1 MQIPVALER
10 LVFEFSRFP
19 GVGRKTAQ
27 RLAFN
32 ILRYT
37 TEETQNL
44 TDALTQVKEQIRYC
58 SVCSG
63 FTDIDPCAICS
74 HSSRDHQQVCVV
86 EQPNNIFQ
94 IEKSGIFKGVYHVLM
109 GAISPLDSIGPEQL
123 NVKKL
128 RNRIENNK
136 ISELILATNPT
147 VKGEATALYLQ
158 QEFAGKISTITRL
171 ACGIPAGGDLE
182 YVDDITLM
190 EAFYGRHTVNNE

>member
-44 TDALTQVKEQIRYC
+44 TDALIQVKEQIRYC

-74 HSSRDHQQVCVV
+74 HSSRDQQQVCVV

-94 IEKSGIFKGVYHVLM
+94 IEKSGVFKGVYHVLM
-109 GAISPLDSIGPEQL
+109 GAISPLDGIGPEQL

-158 QEFAGKISTITRL
+158 HEFARKISTITRL

-182 YVDDITLM
+182 YVDDVTLM

>member
-27 RLAFN
+27 RLAYN

-44 TDALTQVKEQIRYC
+44 TDALIQVKEQIRYC

-74 HSSRDHQQVCVV
+74 HSSRDQQQVCVV

-94 IEKSGIFKGVYHVLM
+94 IEKSGVFKGVYHVLM
-109 GAISPLDSIGPEQL
+109 GAISPLDGIGPEQL

-128 RNRIENNK
+128 RNRIENTK
-136 ISELILATNPT
+136 INELILATNPT

-182 YVDDITLM
+182 YVDDVTLM
-190 EAFYGRHTVNNE
+190 EAFYGRHTVNN

>member
-74 HSSRDHQQVCVV
+74 HSSRDQQQVCVV

-94 IEKSGIFKGVYHVLM
+94 IEKSGVFKGVYHVLM
-109 GAISPLDSIGPEQL
+109 GAISPLDGIGPEQL

-158 QEFAGKISTITRL
+158 QEFARKISTITRL

-182 YVDDITLM
+182 YVDDVTLM

>member
-94 IEKSGIFKGVYHVLM
+94 IEKSGVFKGVYHVLM
-109 GAISPLDSIGPEQL
+109 GAISPLDGIGPEQL

-136 ISELILATNPT
+136 IRELILATNPT

-182 YVDDITLM
+182 YVDDVTLM

>member
-74 HSSRDHQQVCVV
+74 HSSRDQQQVCVV

-94 IEKSGIFKGVYHVLM
+94 IEKSGVFKGVYHVLM
-109 GAISPLDSIGPEQL
+109 GAISPLDGIGPEQL

-158 QEFAGKISTITRL
+158 HEFAGKISTITRL

-182 YVDDITLM
+182 YVDDVTLM
-190 EAFYGRHTVNNE
+190 EAFYGRHIVNNE

>member
-63 FTDIDPCAICS
+63 FTDIDPCVICS
-74 HSSRDHQQVCVV
+74 HSSRDQQQVCVV

-94 IEKSGIFKGVYHVLM
+94 IEKSGVFKGVYHVLM
-109 GAISPLDSIGPEQL
+109 GAISPLDGIGPEQL

-158 QEFAGKISTITRL
+158 HEFAGKISTITRL

-182 YVDDITLM
+182 YVDDVTLM
-190 EAFYGRHTVNNE
+190 EAFYGRHIVNNE

>member
-1 MQIPVALER
+1 MQTPVALER

-27 RLAFN
+27 RLAFY

-74 HSSRDHQQVCVV
+74 HSSRDQQQVCVV
-86 EQPNNIFQ
+86 EQPNNIFP
-94 IEKSGIFKGVYHVLM
+94 IEKSGVFKGVYHVLM
-109 GAISPLDSIGPEQL
+109 GAISPLDGIGPEQL

-158 QEFAGKISTITRL
+158 QEFAGKISSITRL

-182 YVDDITLM
+182 YVDDVTLM

>member
-44 TDALTQVKEQIRYC
+44 SDALIQVKEQIRYC

-63 FTDIDPCAICS
+63 FTDIDPCVICS
-74 HSSRDHQQVCVV
+74 HSSRDQQQVCVV

-94 IEKSGIFKGVYHVLM
+94 IEKSGVFKGVYHVLM
-109 GAISPLDSIGPEQL
+109 GAISPLDGIGPEQL

-182 YVDDITLM
+182 YVDDVTLM

>member
-44 TDALTQVKEQIRYC
+44 TDALIQVKEQIRYC

-63 FTDIDPCAICS
+63 FTDIDPCVICS
-74 HSSRDHQQVCVV
+74 HSSRDQQQVCVV

-94 IEKSGIFKGVYHVLM
+94 IEKSGVFKGVYHVLM
-109 GAISPLDSIGPEQL
+109 GAISPLDGIGPEQL
-123 NVKKL
+123 NVNKL
-128 RNRIENNK
+128 RNRIENTK
-136 ISELILATNPT
+136 INELILATNPT

-182 YVDDITLM
+182 YVDDVTLM
-190 EAFYGRHTVNNE
+190 EAFYGRHTVNN